1 MALLV
6 YRVVAWQALQTGR
19 SLFTLNA
26 LRVNELLT
34 IFAYII
40 LVEVALYTPFWWEYE
55 CTYKD
60 HNNAEK
66 ETNGSHTLEVVKAG
80 LGFEDRAL
88 LKISASDPA
97 HLKP

>member
-40 LVEVALYTPFWWEYE
+40 LVEVALYTPF
-55 CTYKD
+55 
-60 HNNAEK
+60 
-66 ETNGSHTLEVVKAG
+66 
-80 LGFEDRAL
+80 
-88 LKISASDPA
+88 
-97 HLKP
+97 